1 MKLLAFT
8 SSYREGSLVQGAIR
22 SGLAA
27 ADLVVCFDG
36 PAGQASDRGEPSD
49 FSPWL
54 SRKGQTK
61 ESRLIIRTGEWAS
74 DAAKRTA
81 MIEWARGRYQPPVWC
96 VWIDGDEVL
105 LWGEFLRDYIIRV
118 MQGDAVKGGNPT
130 ASFAVK
136 LADMDGQVWNC
147 FAKVLRL
154 DLVEAILESS
164 YQVKF
169 YGVDTVMVLPNEI
182 GQLAPLQG
190 EPHLLHRSML
200 RPPGRDKDRLHKR
213 EPGFYEEKLTE
224 LTGDA
229 EQAREWIKAGFD
241 VEADV

>member
-1 MKLLAFT
+1 MKLVALCST
-8 SSYREGSLVQGAIR
+8 YREGSLVQGAIR

-27 ADLVVCFDG
+27 ADMVVCFDG
-36 PAGQASDRGEPSD
+36 PAGEPTDLGEPSD

-54 SRKGQTK
+54 SRKGQNHYPK
-61 ESRLIIRTGEWAS
+61 LILRTGVWES

-81 MIEWARGRYQPPVWC
+81 MLRYVHGKGWSPPVWG

-105 LWGEFLRDYIIRV
+105 LWGEYLRDYVIRAG
-118 MQGDAVKGGNPT
+118 QTEGPRPT
-130 ASFAVK
+130 FSMVLK

-147 FAKVLRL
+147 SAKVIRL

-169 YGVDTVMVLPNEI
+169 FGSDTVMTLPNEKI
-182 GQLAPLQG
+182 YVAPMQG

-200 RPPGRDKDRLHKR
+200 RPPVRDQDRLHKR
-213 EPGFYEEKLTE
+213 EPTFYEQAGERLGLPPEITE
-224 LTGDA
+224 ELFKVGG
-229 EQAREWIKAGFD
+229 RP
-241 VEADV
+241 